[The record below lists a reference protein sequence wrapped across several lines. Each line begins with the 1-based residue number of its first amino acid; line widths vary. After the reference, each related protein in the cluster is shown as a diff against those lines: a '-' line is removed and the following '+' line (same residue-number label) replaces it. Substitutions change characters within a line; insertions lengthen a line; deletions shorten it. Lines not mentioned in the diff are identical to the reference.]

1 MIKLIFLIFVFFFIV
16 MLLYFLGV
24 LDGLNFS
31 VWFYFCI
38 FIGMI
43 IGLVLELVLLGLV
56 VLSVLVLCVV
66 LKIGVS
72 DGVVSVNKVILWGL
86 SGYVNKMVWFVF
98 VVFILGLGY
107 EKSLLGKWIVFLFI
121 RFLG

>member
-1 MIKLIFLIFVFFFIV
+1 

-24 LDGLNFS
+24 LDGLNFN

-38 FIGMI
+38 FMGMI
-43 IGLVLELVLLGLV
+43 IGLVLELVLLGLI

-66 LKIGVS
+66 LRIGVS
-72 DGVVSVNKVILWGL
+72 GEVVSVNKVILWGL